1 MKRMKGG
8 DLFELKLFFATLTFQ
23 SRKYALILFTDYTNV
38 FFNKITCSTVIIMT
52 FKNGLQ
58 SKSANSSST
67 QLDVLNPQCR
77 EL

>member
-38 FFNKITCSTVIIMT
+38 FLIKLHAVIIIMT
-52 FKNGLQ
+52 FENGLQ

-67 QLDVLNPQCR
+67 KIDVLNPHWHK
-77 EL
+77 L